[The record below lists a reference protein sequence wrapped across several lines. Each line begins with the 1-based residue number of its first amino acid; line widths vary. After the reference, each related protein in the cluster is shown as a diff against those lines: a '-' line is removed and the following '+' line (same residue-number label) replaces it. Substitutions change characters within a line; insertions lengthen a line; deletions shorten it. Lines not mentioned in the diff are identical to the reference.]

1 MFPVSVDGVR
11 TVTLRSTL
19 PRQDPDVQIEIPFDK
34 LVYNGGLKQV
44 GTFVWPFC
52 GIKVYQIAEYG
63 KWI

>member
-34 LVYNGGLKQV
+34 LVYNGGV